1 MFQHIPPSDM
11 HHPPQGSAM
20 AVPMHPTN
28 SSAPSGGGGNSRLS
42 GTSVPADNS
51 SRRLSMGSG
60 KPPGRGGGTLLDL
73 YRQRRSID
81 IADLHGTRRGDSAG
95 VACEGTAAA
104 ECNNNERLSSHR
116 SSSASLPPT
125 GRTSSRTS
133 SSLNAVNELEEQRG
147 GETELRHRRGPGHE
161 RKWRADEGLH
171 AVAAPGSSSRAYYP
185 SATAA
190 SGSGS
195 GSGSAADHPELPS
208 EYCF

>member
-20 AVPMHPTN
+20 AVPTHPTN
-28 SSAPSGGGGNSRLS
+28 SSAPSGGNSRLS

-95 VACEGTAAA
+95 AACEGTAAA
-104 ECNNNERLSSHR
+104 ECNDNERLSSHR

-133 SSLNAVNELEEQRG
+133 PSLNAVSELEEQRG
-147 GETELRHRRGPGHE
+147 GETELRHHRGPGHE
-161 RKWRADEGLH
+161 RKWRADHEGLH
-171 AVAAPGSSSRAYYP
+171 VVAAPGSSSRAYDP
-185 SATAA
+185 AA
-190 SGSGS
+190 ASGS
-195 GSGSAADHPELPS
+195 GSGSAADHPELPP

>member
-1 MFQHIPPSDM
+1 
-11 HHPPQGSAM
+11 M
-20 AVPMHPTN
+20 AVPTHPTN
-28 SSAPSGGGGNSRLS
+28 SSAPSSGGGGNSRLS

-104 ECNNNERLSSHR
+104 ECNDNEQLSSHR